1 LYQLGIYTG
10 VIGSYAYSDADAYTD
25 SYSDS
30 NTNTD
35 ADAYPCSAYV
45 DPFIL

>member
-10 VIGSYAYSDADAYTD
+10 VIGSYAYSDAYSYTD
-25 SYSDS
+25 SYSDAYS
-30 NTNTD
+30 YTD